1 MNSGRVRLLPE
12 RTTTVRA
19 KDLAD
24 SFHQTWRHKATR
36 ETPMKLHSTVVVILH
51 SPREKVWG
59 QLVDLNPAGVT
70 IHGLDLN
77 GFDEWLQQWGSE
89 EEGGLATVFYPLHR
103 VERMELDEPIGDIP
117 SLEQRF
123 QQRTHLTLTDYLKTR
138 HGATNG

>member
-1 MNSGRVRLLPE
+1 
-12 RTTTVRA
+12 
-19 KDLAD
+19 
-24 SFHQTWRHKATR
+24 
-36 ETPMKLHSTVVVILH
+36 MKLHSTVVAILH

-59 QLVDLNPAGVT
+59 QLLDLNPAGVT

-123 QQRTHLTLTDYLKTR
+123 QQRTHLTLTDYLKT
-138 HGATNG
+138 ATQGNQPLSGKRASQGRALGRNAANHSCRPFPMTAKL

>member
-1 MNSGRVRLLPE
+1 
-12 RTTTVRA
+12 
-19 KDLAD
+19 
-24 SFHQTWRHKATR
+24 
-36 ETPMKLHSTVVVILH
+36 MKIHSTVLVILH

-59 QLVDLNPAGVT
+59 QLLDLNPAGVT

-77 GFDEWLQQWGSE
+77 AFDEWLKQWGSE

-123 QQRTHLTLTDYLKTR
+123 QQRTHLTLADYLKTR
-138 HGATNG
+138 RKATNG

>member
-1 MNSGRVRLLPE
+1 
-12 RTTTVRA
+12 
-19 KDLAD
+19 
-24 SFHQTWRHKATR
+24 
-36 ETPMKLHSTVVVILH
+36 MKLHSTVVVILH

-138 HGATNG
+138 RGATNS